1 MTYSLDAN
9 VKEGKTDQFTVYK
22 LEALIQMRQP
32 LKFYTQ
38 LGCYIR
44 MHTLNIGCNRF
55 SCFHN
60 QSRCCGSWSLRVE
73 LVVRQASLKY
83 TQKGPLNVLLNP
95 LNAASAEL

>member
-9 VKEGKTDQFTVYK
+9 VKERKTEQFTVYK

-44 MHTLNIGCNRF
+44 VHTLNIGCNRF
-55 SCFHN
+55 SCFHESVKVLWRLESE
-60 QSRCCGSWSLRVE
+60 SRASRVTG
-73 LVVRQASLKY
+73 V
-83 TQKGPLNVLLNP
+83 P
-95 LNAASAEL
+95 